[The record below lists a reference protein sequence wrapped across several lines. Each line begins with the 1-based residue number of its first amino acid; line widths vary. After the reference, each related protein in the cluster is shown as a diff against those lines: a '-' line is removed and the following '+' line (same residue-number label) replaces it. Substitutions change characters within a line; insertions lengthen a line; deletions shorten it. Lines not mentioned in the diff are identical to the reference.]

1 MIVTFD
7 PVLPKTV
14 PPTYSWDEGIPSSV
28 GANLIDLEVDSE
40 GYYIGYAPF
49 ALVRLS
55 SVPVFEN
62 GDESVY
68 TVYRALDFNDYYNC
82 SPQLTS
88 LGFDQ
93 EYFCHVYVMP
103 GTYDVEM
110 SYTIYSIGIDSDDQ
124 RTVLYQ
130 QEALEEDESPI
141 LGLISENDRERIYWK
156 WDSLLCDTP
165 IICDTGRSELGN
177 TAIPW
182 ISAAYGEYYHKTWNE
197 AEVLSTWAH
206 KKCERSNGLATWAN
220 MKCSEEEEATWEK
233 LACVC
238 LEAPLVLIPF
248 ETNKKTLPNKLK
260 ILEILPI
267 AYLSAAQP
275 DLLDRVSPLSA
286 ILTARFTKTGSFP
299 IEKIVWDLGDGSPF
313 LTQRRWA
320 VDSSYPFL
328 YTGALSND
336 PSDPRNYDVQH
347 VYNVT
352 KNTDFTFYPSITAY
366 AYSTGTADCAS
377 TVIGP
382 IQPQHYNHT
391 GTNISLLQNNV
402 DDQKTFTMLYQ
413 IEDDV
418 VAAKFE
424 KQ

>member
-14 PPTYSWDEGIPSSV
+14 PPTYSWDEGIPSSA

-110 SYTIYSIGIDSDDQ
+110 SYTIYLTAADSEEQ
-124 RTVLYQ
+124 QTVLYQ

-141 LGLISENDRERIYWK
+141 FGLISENDRGRIYWK
-156 WDSLLCDTP
+156 WDSLLCDAP
-165 IICDTGRSELGN
+165 IICDTGQSELGN

-182 ISAAYGEYYHKTWNE
+182 ISAAYGEHYNKTWDQMTGN
-197 AEVLSTWAH
+197 
-206 KKCERSNGLATWAN
+206 C
-220 MKCSEEEEATWEK
+220 
-233 LACVC
+233 
-238 LEAPLVLIPF
+238 F
-248 ETNKKTLPNKLK
+248 ETPPVLTPLETGKKTLPNKLK

-418 VAAKFE
+418 IAAKFE